1 MAKQAKKA
9 GKVQTEELKY
19 VPMRKVA
26 RIMTLIAGALA
37 SCIVAFA
44 VAEAAWP
51 WAAVFAAD
59 VAFYLAYAMTVDLR
73 EAR

>member
-37 SCIVAFA
+37 SCIVHGRGPRCSLRLP
-44 VAEAAWP
+44 AWRSTLP
-51 WAAVFAAD
+51 T
-59 VAFYLAYAMTVDLR
+59 L
-73 EAR
+73 